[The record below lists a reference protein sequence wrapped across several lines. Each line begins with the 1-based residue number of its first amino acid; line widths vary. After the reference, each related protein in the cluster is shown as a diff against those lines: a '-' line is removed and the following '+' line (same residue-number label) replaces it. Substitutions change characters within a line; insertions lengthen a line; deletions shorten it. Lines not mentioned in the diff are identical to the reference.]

1 MGLTGTGHQTTLA
14 QDCLTRNEWICG
26 RYLESR
32 GDLILDALREHL
44 LITVISLVAGFLLAL
59 PLAVLVHRFEP
70 LQLPI
75 MGSTTLL
82 YTVPSLAMFSLL
94 LPVTGLSPATV
105 IIGLTLYSLTIL
117 VRGIS
122 AGLADV
128 PPEARDAAVGLGYG
142 PMRLLWKVEL
152 PLALPALFAG
162 LRIAAVSTIA
172 LATIG
177 TIVGYGGLGD
187 LLSSGLTSL
196 FKAQVLVASV
206 LCVLLAFAADAVLL
220 GLQKV
225 MTPWA
230 RGKVA

>member
-1 MGLTGTGHQTTLA
+1 MATLT

-26 RYLESR
+26 RYFETR
-32 GDLILDALREHL
+32 GDMVLEALQEHVL
-44 LITVISLVAGFLLAL
+44 LTVISLLAGFALAL
-59 PLAVLVHRFEP
+59 PLAVVIHRYIRLQTP
-70 LQLPI
+70 L
-75 MGSTTLL
+75 MGLATLI

-94 LPVTGLSPATV
+94 LPFTGLSATTV
-105 IIGLTLYSLTIL
+105 IVGLALYSLTIL
-117 VRGIS
+117 VRGIH
-122 AGLADV
+122 AGLQAV
-128 PPEARDAAVGLGYG
+128 PPEARDAAIGLGYG

-162 LRIAAVSTIA
+162 LRVAAVSTVA

-177 TIVGYGGLGD
+177 TIVGFGGLGD

-196 FKAQVLVASV
+196 FKAQVLVAAV
-206 LCVLLAFAADAVLL
+206 LCVLLAFLADAVLI

-230 RGKVA
+230 RGRAA